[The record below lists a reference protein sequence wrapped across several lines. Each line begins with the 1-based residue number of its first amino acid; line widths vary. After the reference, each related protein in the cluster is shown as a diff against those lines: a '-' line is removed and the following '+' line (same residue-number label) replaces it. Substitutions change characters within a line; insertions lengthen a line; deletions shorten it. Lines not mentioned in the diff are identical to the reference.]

1 MEDDPATRALM
12 VAWLDAEGY
21 DVRAASNGREA
32 LTLLL
37 HEAPS
42 LMLVDLNM
50 PVMDGAELRRRRLQ
64 SRHYVLHSVRLGE
77 RGSQRGP
84 RGARLGYR

>member
-1 MEDDPATRALM
+1 MTAPRRPSRILLVEDDPATRALM

-21 DVRAASNGREA
+21 EVRAASNGREA

-42 LMLVDLNM
+42 LLLVISTC
-50 PVMDGAELRRRRLQ
+50 P
-64 SRHYVLHSVRLGE
+64 
-77 RGSQRGP
+77 
-84 RGARLGYR
+84 